1 MMSNEQ
7 ILGNA
12 PYATAPT
19 SIIVY
24 KGRGILVRRARDL
37 QGAIVDAIE
46 EFGLQQPPANVYI
59 SAYIG
64 QQGQEVIVSRSAF
77 AFVRDTIPLH
87 VHVREEDVSKRECDR
102 SIAYQPSLTVGIQLN
117 RN

>member
-1 MMSNEQ
+1 MPDEH

-37 QGAIVDAIE
+37 QGAIADAIE
-46 EFGLQQPPANVYI
+46 EFGLQQNPANVYI
-59 SAYIG
+59 SAYLG
-64 QQGQEVIVSRSAF
+64 QQGQEVIVSKSAF
-77 AFVRDTIPLH
+77 GFVRDTIPLH
-87 VHVREEDVSKRECDR
+87 VHIREEDNTKRKCVPICRVDHR
-102 SIAYQPSLTVGIQLN
+102 
-117 RN
+117 